1 MSYSKPGHASGR
13 DAVFWSDKMNEYLID
28 SLLHQQSIGNRGEA
42 RFFSVAYDSI
52 VTGVGERFGV
62 AIDRNNIKNRLKYIK
77 ESFYECRNILSE
89 DTRIKWC
96 PESRRF
102 NADPNVW
109 RELIQRKP
117 EAKKWMTKTIDHY
130 DRLMELFGKER
141 EKCLVVES
149 SKDTPKKKART
160 EPPKQQ
166 RLQRTP
172 LNGHSVAESSN
183 KLSQKR
189 ESSDKL
195 SQKKESAD
203 KMANKSEIPDEAIT
217 NVEVDLSE
225 LCRTENGIVA
235 IPVRANTYGKGL
247 PYAPDNWPCSG
258 DIWYWKVGNRASGAG
273 HWADRYLTPPSRFRE
288 ATRKRVGFASRI
300 QVEEFIKREFPD
312 VDPSTF
318 FSMFIWKIP
327 AEGHRIQKGTQQVRL
342 HEPEPVMADPVFPC
356 KARNNLCNLEREG
369 FIESAPAQA
378 CNICCT
384 VPGFCRECCC
394 ILCNRTIDYSFGSY
408 SCIKCEAVVE
418 ENYIC
423 GHVAHLDCALRCYMA
438 GTVGGT
444 IGLDVQY
451 YCRRCDN
458 KTNLMMHVEKL
469 METCQ
474 SLESRDD
481 IERILNMGLCLL
493 RGSRQMRAKGL
504 ENHMGSAMAKLKCG
518 VDLVEVWKVENNEG
532 GATLCAGENSPHTS
546 GVTVLGTRQVSEVGM
561 LTEHPDLI
569 DPNDLGIAVENL
581 PVYNPGDPNTISA
594 KFEDEIDLALQELK
608 KSQEAEYRV
617 AEQRLYSQKDRILSL
632 YRQLEYERAQLSDP
646 MPLSDTSQYG
656 VLLANVLSRVHQ
668 SKCEEEKFKCM
679 LKVAGGFGKA
689 PESVTKE
696 FFGLP
701 ADK

>member
-1 MSYSKPGHASGR
+1 MSCSKTGYGSGR

-28 SLLHQQSIGNRGEA
+28 SLLHQQSIGNRGES
-42 RFFSVAYDSI
+42 RFSSIAYDSI

-62 AIDRNNIKNRLKYIK
+62 TIDRNNIKNRLKYIK
-77 ESFYECRNILSE
+77 DTFYECRNLLGE
-89 DTRIKWC
+89 DTQIKWC

-117 EAKKWMTKTIDHY
+117 EAKKWMMKTIDHY
-130 DRLMELFGKER
+130 DRLMALFGKDR
-141 EKCLVVES
+141 EKFSVVES
-149 SKDTPKKKART
+149 SNGTPKKKART
-160 EPPKQQ
+160 EPPKE
-166 RLQRTP
+166 RLRRTP
-172 LNGHSVAESSN
+172 LNGHELSVPESSN
-183 KLSQKR
+183 KLSQRK
-189 ESSDKL
+189 ESSDEL
-195 SQKKESAD
+195 LEKKEGSN
-203 KMANKSEIPDEAIT
+203 KMVDKSEIPAE
-217 NVEVDLSE
+217 VEVDLSD

-235 IPVRANTYGKGL
+235 IPVRANAYGKGL
-247 PYAPDNWPCSG
+247 PYAPENWPRSG
-258 DIWYWKVGNRASGAG
+258 DTWYWKVGNRASGAG
-273 HWADRYLTPPSRFRE
+273 HWADRYLTPPSRYRE
-288 ATRKRVGFASRI
+288 ATGKKTGFASRI

-318 FSMFIWKIP
+318 FSTFIWKIP
-327 AEGHRIQKGTQQVRL
+327 AEGHRILKGTQQVRL
-342 HEPEPVMADPVFPC
+342 HEPEPVVAHPAGPC
-356 KARNNLCNLEREG
+356 KARNSLCNLEREG
-369 FIESAPAQA
+369 FIESSPAQA

-394 ILCNRTIDYSFGSY
+394 ILCNRTVDYSFGSY
-408 SCIKCEAVVE
+408 SCVKCEAVVE

-474 SLESRDD
+474 SLESRDE
-481 IERILNMGLCLL
+481 IEPILNIGLCLL
-493 RGSRQMRAKGL
+493 RGSRQMRAKSL

-518 VDLVEVWKVENNEG
+518 VDLVEVWKMENNEG
-532 GATLCAGENSPHTS
+532 RATLSAGENSPPAS
-546 GVTVLGTRQVSEVGM
+546 GVTVLGTRQVPEVGV
-561 LTEHPDLI
+561 LTGHPDLI
-569 DPNDLGIAVENL
+569 DPDELRMAVENL
-581 PVYNPGDPNTISA
+581 PVYIPGDHNTVSA
-594 KFEDEIDLALQELK
+594 KFEDAIDLALQELK
-608 KSQEAEYRV
+608 KSQEVEYRV
-617 AEQRLYSQKDRILSL
+617 AEQRLYSQKDHILSL
-632 YRQLEYERAQLSDP
+632 YRQLENERAQLEDP
-646 MPLSDTSQYG
+646 MPLSDTSNYG
-656 VLLANVLSRVHQ
+656 VIIANVLRCVQ
-668 SKCEEEKFKCM
+668 QAKREEEKFKCM